1 MNSILFKKW
10 EGGTSVV
17 IDDME
22 CFECKERVEGFYDVV
37 RNLVTYHCYEC
48 GCQFERELDEEDGV
62 EM

>member
-1 MNSILFKKW
+1 MVD
-10 EGGTSVV
+10 ER
-17 IDDME
+17 E
-22 CFECKERVEGFYDVV
+22 CFECEEMVEGFYDVV